1 VNPEQNPQD
10 YDEVTRLRLRINH
23 LELQRDAFA
32 AVLRKEVREFI
43 SEVIRNEIRRQLG
56 GDENARLKAEVERL
70 TDAITRGAITPDAKE
85 EQK

>member
-43 SEVIRNEIRRQLG
+43 AEVIREEIRRQLG
-56 GDENARLKAEVERL
+56 G
-70 TDAITRGAITPDAKE
+70 
-85 EQK
+85 